1 MPTVLALDVSLSM
14 SRPVQGETNAEEYSR
29 KNLAIHG
36 LSSLLDQFSKLEFT
50 SLVSKIQKQLDIQ
63 YTNKHES
70 CRNFFLTITIL
81 LQV

>member
-29 KNLAIHG
+29 KNLAING

-50 SLVSKIQKQLDIQ
+50 SLVSKIQKHLGIQ
-63 YTNKHES
+63 YTNKHLVGKH
-70 CRNFFLTITIL
+70 FFDYHLFC
-81 LQV
+81 